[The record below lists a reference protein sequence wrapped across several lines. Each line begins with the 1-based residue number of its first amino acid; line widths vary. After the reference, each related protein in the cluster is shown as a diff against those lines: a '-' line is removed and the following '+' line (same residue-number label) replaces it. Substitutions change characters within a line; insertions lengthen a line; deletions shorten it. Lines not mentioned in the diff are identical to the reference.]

1 MIFAQKHLSYV
12 CFMRFE
18 DRDFKK
24 CSFVCGKSYLT
35 LLKRQMLIVLKLAV
49 QLAVMTTTLKATIP
63 KSLKI
68 SIYEVHFWTD

>member
-35 LLKRQMLIVLKLAV
+35 LLKGQMLIVLKLAV